1 MPFEKVKF
9 ELPDYDEDNEEP
21 VVIEL
26 EDSTEVLIEE
36 LDVDE
41 VPPEAPEEDE
51 EEGEEEE
58 EVEIEVIDDTP
69 VADRG
74 RIPSEA
80 PEDVTDEEL
89 ANYSAKVRNR
99 IKHFN
104 KGYHDERRA
113 KDEAKRESQELQ
125 TLVQSLMEQNKGL
138 KTTVDKSQTVLLKQ
152 ARTSLGADLDKAR
165 VDYKQAYEDGNS
177 DALLAAQEAL
187 EAAKEG
193 TRRLDTLEQGTLQKR
208 EDEVQQQHSPREG
221 ANKPLRAKADPRAT
235 DWQAKNTWFGDE
247 KHEPETAFALA
258 IHKRLVSTEG
268 VAADTDEYY
277 SRLNESMQEKFPE
290 LFGAPK
296 KVRETRS
303 TSTTSN
309 VVAPASRS
317 IAPRKVKL
325 TKTALALSKRLGLTP
340 AQYANQAAI
349 DARNE

>member
-36 LDVDE
+36 LDIDE
-41 VPPEAPEEDE
+41 VPPEAPDE
-51 EEGEEEE
+51 EEEEEEE
-58 EVEIEVIDDTP
+58 EVEIEVVDDTP
-69 VADRG
+69 AADRG

-80 PEDVTDEEL
+80 PAPVTEEEL
-89 ANYSAKVRNR
+89 ANYSAKVKNR

-113 KDEAKRESQELQ
+113 KEEAKRESEELQ
-125 TLVQSLMEQNKGL
+125 TLVRSLMDQNKGL
-138 KTTVDKSQTVLLKQ
+138 KSTVDKSQTVLLKQ
-152 ARTSLGADLDKAR
+152 ARTSLGADLNQAR

-177 DALLAAQEAL
+177 DALLAAQESL

-221 ANKPLRAKADPRAT
+221 ANKPLRAKVDPRAE
-235 DWQAKNTWFGDE
+235 DWQAENTWFGNTD
-247 KHEPETAFALA
+247 HEPETAFALA
-258 IHKRLVSTEG
+258 IHKKLVVTEG
-268 VAADTDEYY
+268 VVADSDEYY
-277 SRLNESMQEKFPE
+277 SRLNESMQGKFPE

-296 KVRETRS
+296 QTRGTRS
-303 TSTTSN
+303 TSTASN

-317 IAPRKVKL
+317 IAPRKVKI
-325 TKTALALSKRLGLTP
+325 TKTAPALSKRLGLTP
-340 AQYANQAAI
+340 EQYANQAAI

>member
-51 EEGEEEE
+51 DEEEE
-58 EVEIEVIDDTP
+58 EVEIEVVDDTP

-152 ARTSLGADLDKAR
+152 ARTSLGADLNKAR

-221 ANKPLRAKADPRAT
+221 ANKPLRVKADPRAT
-235 DWQAKNTWFGDE
+235 DWQAENTWFGDE

-277 SRLNESMQEKFPE
+277 SRLNESMQGKFPE

-317 IAPRKVKL
+317 IAPRKVKI

>member
-51 EEGEEEE
+51 DEDEE
-58 EVEIEVIDDTP
+58 EVEIEVVDDTP

-152 ARTSLGADLDKAR
+152 ARTSLGADLNKAR

-277 SRLNESMQEKFPE
+277 SRLNESMQGKFPE

-317 IAPRKVKL
+317 IAPRKVKI

>member
-51 EEGEEEE
+51 DEDEE
-58 EVEIEVIDDTP
+58 EVEIEVVDDTP

-152 ARTSLGADLDKAR
+152 ARTSLGADLNKAR

-235 DWQAKNTWFGDE
+235 DWQAENTWFGDE

-277 SRLNESMQEKFPE
+277 SRLNESMQGKFPE

-317 IAPRKVKL
+317 IAPRKVKI

>member
-51 EEGEEEE
+51 DEDEE
-58 EVEIEVIDDTP
+58 EVEIEVVDDTP

-152 ARTSLGADLDKAR
+152 ARTSLGADLNKAR

-277 SRLNESMQEKFPE
+277 SRLNESMQGKFPE

-296 KVRETRS
+296 KVRES

-317 IAPRKVKL
+317 IAPRKVKI

>member
-51 EEGEEEE
+51 DEDEE
-58 EVEIEVIDDTP
+58 EVEIEVVDDTP

-152 ARTSLGADLDKAR
+152 ARTSLGADLNKAR

-277 SRLNESMQEKFPE
+277 SRLNESMQGKFPE

-317 IAPRKVKL
+317 VAPRKVKL

>member
-51 EEGEEEE
+51 DEDEE
-58 EVEIEVIDDTP
+58 EVEIEVVDDTP

-277 SRLNESMQEKFPE
+277 SRLNESMQGKFPE

>member
-51 EEGEEEE
+51 EEGEEE
-58 EVEIEVIDDTP
+58 VEIEVVDDTP

-152 ARTSLGADLDKAR
+152 ARTSLGADLNKAR

-277 SRLNESMQEKFPE
+277 SRLNESMQGKFPE

-317 IAPRKVKL
+317 IAPRKVKI

>member
-51 EEGEEEE
+51 DEE
-58 EVEIEVIDDTP
+58 EVEIEVVDDTP

-80 PEDVTDEEL
+80 PDDVTDEEL

-152 ARTSLGADLDKAR
+152 ARTSLGADLNKAR
-165 VDYKQAYEDGNS
+165 GDYKQAYEDGNS

-208 EDEVQQQHSPREG
+208 EDEVQQQHSPRKG

-277 SRLNESMQEKFPE
+277 SRLNESMQGKFPE

>member
-51 EEGEEEE
+51 DEDEE
-58 EVEIEVIDDTP
+58 EVEIEVVDDTP

-152 ARTSLGADLDKAR
+152 ARTSLGADLNKAR

-235 DWQAKNTWFGDE
+235 DWQAENTWFGDE
-247 KHEPETAFALA
+247 
-258 IHKRLVSTEG
+258 
-268 VAADTDEYY
+268 
-277 SRLNESMQEKFPE
+277 
-290 LFGAPK
+290 
-296 KVRETRS
+296 
-303 TSTTSN
+303 
-309 VVAPASRS
+309 
-317 IAPRKVKL
+317 
-325 TKTALALSKRLGLTP
+325 
-340 AQYANQAAI
+340 QYI
-349 DARNE
+349 KG

>member
-51 EEGEEEE
+51 DEDEE
-58 EVEIEVIDDTP
+58 EVEIEVVDDTP

-74 RIPSEA
+74 RMPSEA
-80 PEDVTDEEL
+80 PEEVTDEEL

-152 ARTSLGADLDKAR
+152 ARTSLGADLNKAR

-277 SRLNESMQEKFPE
+277 SRLNESMQGKFPE

>member
-51 EEGEEEE
+51 DEDEE
-58 EVEIEVIDDTP
+58 EVEIEVVDDTP

-152 ARTSLGADLDKAR
+152 ARTSLGADLNKAR

-277 SRLNESMQEKFPE
+277 SRLNESMQGKFPE

>member
-51 EEGEEEE
+51 DEDEE
-58 EVEIEVIDDTP
+58 EVEIEVVDDTP

-152 ARTSLGADLDKAR
+152 ARTSLGADLNKAR

-235 DWQAKNTWFGDE
+235 DWQAENTWFGDE

-277 SRLNESMQEKFPE
+277 SRLNESMQGKFPE

>member
-51 EEGEEEE
+51 DEE
-58 EVEIEVIDDTP
+58 EVEIEVVDDTP

-152 ARTSLGADLDKAR
+152 ARTSLGADLNKAR

-277 SRLNESMQEKFPE
+277 SRLNESMQGKFPE

>member
-51 EEGEEEE
+51 DEE
-58 EVEIEVIDDTP
+58 EVEIEVVDDTP

-152 ARTSLGADLDKAR
+152 ARTSLGADLNKAR

-208 EDEVQQQHSPREG
+208 EDEVQQQHSPRKG

-277 SRLNESMQEKFPE
+277 SRLNESMQGKFPE